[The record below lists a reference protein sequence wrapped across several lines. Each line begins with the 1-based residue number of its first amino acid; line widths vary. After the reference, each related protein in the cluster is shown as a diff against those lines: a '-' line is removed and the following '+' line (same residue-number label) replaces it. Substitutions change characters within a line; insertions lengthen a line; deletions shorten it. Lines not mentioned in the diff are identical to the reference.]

1 MNTIL
6 RKGARLIVLFGLFA
20 NAQDIVWTGS
30 ASNNDF
36 FDEGNWKNSVT
47 DIVPSIGTIEPGIA
61 INLPLKINN
70 VATAITAVGEINVGS
85 GSLTIGMSSLTAQ
98 SFSGVGGTITINEGA
113 YVALS
118 DAIPF
123 KPSTPQVLI
132 NFSSGLA
139 WIKLNNV
146 NARTAW
152 LTYTGAIRVNGANA
166 SYKNNLRID
175 NYYWSGCVIR
185 ANLASTTPLT
195 VYDGINLQGAA
206 VAVPVNTIH
215 SGAAIPGAMNDKI
228 ESFLLK
234 KGFMVTIADEADG
247 TGKSKNYIASESD
260 LIINDLPKVLQNSVS
275 FIRIMPWNWTTKKGF
290 NVAVSSAVEGGA
302 DVNGSWRYQWNS
314 FESSPPQNE
323 YVPMSWGQGTAND
336 AGVAQFIGLYNTTHL
351 LSFNEP
357 DDCTGQSGQY
367 GNPKLCVIDEA
378 VKWHKNL
385 MKTGMRMVSPGGREE
400 APFGWLKDFH
410 KKATEQDVRMDAMA
424 VHWYDWGSNPTVNT
438 NPTALQVFNRFKAYL
453 TNVHNLYGLPIWI
466 TEFNANPARSQA
478 INAGFLELALPYLES
493 LDYIERYCWFPFNT
507 GTHFTTGWDDVTN
520 KQTNKIPS
528 LVGTIYTNINNT
540 TPVASSPSIP
550 EATVDANNNLNLLA
564 FPNIALNKPA
574 TANSSYTSTT
584 LPTMAVDGDTTS
596 STSLWAVNFGNSVNP
611 NFSPLPAWIEVDLQ
625 GSFTIDSFRIFE
637 SSTTSKDFNFQVW
650 DATLNSGAGGWSNAL
665 TVTGNPASPL
675 TTFKTISPVTTTK
688 VRLYITA
695 HNGTSLLRMFE
706 LEVYGKVAATLGVTS
721 YEDQQAFS
729 IYPNPVKNGI
739 LNIGGNQEVDS
750 VSVYNLLGAKINTP
764 YENRQL
770 LIDSLAPGIYFL
782 RVNNKY
788 SFKFIKE

>member
-1 MNTIL
+1 MKRIL
-6 RKGARLIVLFGLFA
+6 HLRTTFIFLLGFFA

-30 ASNNDF
+30 AANNDF

-47 DIVPSIGTIEPGIA
+47 NLAPASGSINPGLA
-61 INLPLKINN
+61 INLPLQINAVVPTI
-70 VATAITAVGEINVGS
+70 VANGEINLGT
-85 GSLTIGMSSLTAQ
+85 GTLTIGMANLTAP
-98 SFSGVGGTITINEGA
+98 SFSGAGGRITINEGA

-118 DAIPF
+118 DAVPF
-123 KPSTPQVLI
+123 KPSSPEVLI
-132 NFSSGLA
+132 NFTSGLA

-152 LTYTGAIRVNGANA
+152 TNPTSTFRVNGANS
-166 SYKNNLRID
+166 SYRNNLRYD
-175 NYYWSGCVIR
+175 NYYWSGCVLR
-185 ANLASTTPLT
+185 ANLASTAPLT
-195 VYDGINLQGAA
+195 VYDGINLQGSA

-234 KGFMVTIADEADG
+234 KGFMVTIADEANG

-260 LIINDLPKVLQNSVS
+260 LVINILPKILQNSIS

-290 NVAVSSAVEGGA
+290 NVPVGPDVEDGL

-314 FESSPPQNE
+314 FENSPQQNE

-336 AGVAQFIGLYNTTHL
+336 AGVAKFIALYNTTHL

-357 DDCTGQSGQY
+357 DNCFDQSGEF

-424 VHWYDWGSNPTVNT
+424 VHWYDWGSNPAA
-438 NPTALQVFNRFKAYL
+438 NPTHTALQIFNRFKAYL

-466 TEFNANPARSQA
+466 TEFNANPARSQD

-507 GTHFTTGWDDVTN
+507 GTHFTTGWDDVAG

-550 EATVDANNNLNLLA
+550 EATVDAINNLNLDT
-564 FPNIALNKPA
+564 FPNIALNKTA
-574 TANSSYTSTT
+574 TANSSSSSSF
-584 LPTMAVDGDTTS
+584 LPTKAVDGDIATS
-596 STSLWAVNFGNSVNP
+596 SSMWIANIGNLGGANYT
-611 NFSPLPAWIEVDLQ
+611 PLPAWIEVDLQ
-625 GSFTIDSFRIFE
+625 GSFTIDSFRIIE
-637 SSTTSKDFNFQVW
+637 SSNALKDFNFQVW
-650 DATLNSGAGGWSNAL
+650 DATLNAGAGGWSNAL

-675 TTFKTISPVTTTK
+675 TTSKTINQVTTTK
-688 VRLYITA
+688 VRLFITA
-695 HNGTSLLRMFE
+695 HNSTTAIRMFE
-706 LEVYGKVAATLGVTS
+706 LEVYGKVASNLGVRS
-721 YEDQQAFS
+721 YEDKQVFS

-739 LNIGGNQEVDS
+739 LNIGGDQEVNS
-750 VSVYNLLGAKINTP
+750 VAIYNLLGAKINVP

-770 LIDSLAPGIYFL
+770 QIESLAPGIYFL
-782 RVNNKY
+782 RVNSKY